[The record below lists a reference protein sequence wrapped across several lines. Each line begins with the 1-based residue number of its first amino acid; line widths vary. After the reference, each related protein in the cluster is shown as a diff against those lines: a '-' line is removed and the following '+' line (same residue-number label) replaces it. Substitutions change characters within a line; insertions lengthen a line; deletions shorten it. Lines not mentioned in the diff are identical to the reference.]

1 MMCGICAS
9 DCQWLIFQF
18 AMLLLLYSIHFEKV
32 TSSNLPQSPIE
43 SPLNP
48 QPVLPLIAPSPLM
61 PFTNIS
67 MPNLSG
73 NCPLNFSNAETA
85 LTTTAIDCWGSLAPY
100 LANTIC
106 CPQLD
111 ATIKI
116 LIGQS
121 SFSSGTLSLNKTHS
135 KNCLSD
141 ITQLLEAQ
149 GSNNQLLEICSI
161 HPSNLSDSSCP
172 FVHLIDIE
180 NTINIPTIIESCEKI
195 DPVKECRDKI
205 CQSAIT
211 DAAVKIASRKIG
223 SRLSGDDV
231 AMVDD
236 CKKIVLQ
243 WLASKFDSSY
253 ANKVL
258 RGISSCK
265 INKVCPLVFPDMKNI
280 SNECGNKIRNQ
291 NACCDAMEKYMTY
304 IQNQSFIT
312 NLQAL
317 NCANLLAD
325 NLQKLNVSNNIYN
338 ICHIKLKDF
347 SLQVGSQGSGCLFPS
362 LPFDV
367 TYEQSTGIDFRC
379 DLNDNVEAPWP
390 SSYTYSPSPINL
402 PALPKATSDQSGL
415 RSTLFLSTLLL
426 LNLFT

>member
-1 MMCGICAS
+1 MMCGFRAS

-43 SPLNP
+43 SPMNP
-48 QPVLPLIAPSPLM
+48 QPVLPLLAPSPLM

-116 LIGQS
+116 LIAQS

-149 GSNNQLLEICSI
+149 GSNHQLLEICSI

-172 FVHLIDIE
+172 FVHLADIE

-236 CKKIVLQ
+236 CKKIVLR

-280 SNECGNKIRNQ
+280 SNECGNKIRSQ
-291 NACCDAMEKYMTY
+291 NTCCDAMEKYMTY
-304 IQNQSFIT
+304 LQNQSFIT

-317 NCANLLAD
+317 NCAHSLAES
-325 NLQKLNVSNNIYN
+325 LQKLNVSNNIYN

-390 SSYTYSPSPINL
+390 SSYTYSPSPINI
-402 PALPKATSDQSGL
+402 PALPKATSDQSGM

-426 LNLFT
+426 VNFFT